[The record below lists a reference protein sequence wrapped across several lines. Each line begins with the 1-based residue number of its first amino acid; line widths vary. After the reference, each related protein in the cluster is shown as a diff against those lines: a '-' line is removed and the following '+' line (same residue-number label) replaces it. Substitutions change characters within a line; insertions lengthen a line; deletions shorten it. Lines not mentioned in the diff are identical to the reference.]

1 MLRPLVLLVSAATA
15 ACAQPCI
22 APANC
27 TDWIALGGGPSRSL
41 LYRSHPMDVK
51 NDKITRALI
60 VVHGAGRNA
69 DDYFRT
75 GVAAAFLAGALD
87 NTIVIAPRF
96 ASKDRG
102 CNDTLAANEASWSCG
117 GDSWRSGGVA

>member
-1 MLRPLVLLVSAATA
+1 MLRSLVLLMCAAVA
-15 ACAQPCI
+15 GCAQPCI
-22 APANC
+22 TPSNC

-41 LYRSHPMDVK
+41 LYRSYPIYVK
-51 NDKITRALI
+51 NGRITRARI

-96 ASKDRG
+96 ASDDGRG
-102 CNDTLAANEASWSCG
+102 CHDKLASNEVS
-117 GDSWRSGGVA
+117 